1 MEYNILQRVIQ
12 RAAIRQEEYAKV
24 LSEHSY
30 SCEELTRNFERVQG
44 KEKRRAL
51 VVDAHQMN
59 LLGSECKKAE
69 KRAECIMDYDDAEL
83 CSTIWTYRRKTKKM
97 KDEICGICME
107 THEAKHLVRTTCGH
121 IFGKQCFSTLVEFH
135 YKNGDA
141 VLHCPMCREVDYDL
155 LRYKMRRT
163 CPNS

>member
-1 MEYNILQRVIQ
+1 MNNNILQRVIK
-12 RAAIRQEEYAKV
+12 RAETRQEERDKV
-24 LSEHSY
+24 MSEHTKSIRKFNHDI
-30 SCEELTRNFERVQG
+30 EIVRG
-44 KEKRRAL
+44 KEKRQAL
-51 VVDAHQMN
+51 VVDVYQMR
-59 LLGSECKKAE
+59 LLASESKKAE

-121 IFGKQCFSTLVEFH
+121 IFGKQCFSTLIEFH
-135 YKNGDA
+135 YNNYDE
-141 VLHCPMCREVDYDL
+141 VLPCPMCREVDYDL

-163 CPNS
+163 CPN